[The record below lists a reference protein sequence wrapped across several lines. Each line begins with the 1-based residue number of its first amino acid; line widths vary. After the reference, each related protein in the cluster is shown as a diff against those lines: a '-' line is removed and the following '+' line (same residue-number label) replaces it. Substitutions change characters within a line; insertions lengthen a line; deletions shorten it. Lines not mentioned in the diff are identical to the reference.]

1 MHLLE
6 RPYYGFSKLKFR
18 RVGKERKRKNIS
30 LAPGGIRTL
39 ISRLECTLSAVLLC
53 TVKEC
58 TLNISKG
65 VKGALVFCLGILP
78 FRLSL
83 VVPSSNDEDK

>member
-1 MHLLE
+1 MDSLCLNLGGLE
-6 RPYYGFSKLKFR
+6 KK
-18 RVGKERKRKNIS
+18 GKEKNIS
-30 LAPGGIRTL
+30 PAPGGIRTL

-53 TVKEC
+53 TVKKC

-65 VKGALVFCLGILP
+65 VKGAVVFCLAILP

-83 VVPSSNDEDK
+83 VAFSSNDED